1 MKGKEKNMAADIQG
15 GRATLK
21 SLGSK
26 QSKLDEEKLKQ
37 EEILYTQVLYYS
49 ISNHSPILN

>member
-1 MKGKEKNMAADIQG
+1 MAADIQG